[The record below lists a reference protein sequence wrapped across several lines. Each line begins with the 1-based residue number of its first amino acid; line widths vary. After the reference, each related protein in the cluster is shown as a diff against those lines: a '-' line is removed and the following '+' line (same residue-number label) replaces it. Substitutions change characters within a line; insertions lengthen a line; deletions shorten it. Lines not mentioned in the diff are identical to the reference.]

1 MKAAVY
7 MGGEKNIVVK
17 DVPDPVPGDGEILVK
32 VEASNICGVDSR
44 TYNHGD
50 KKIEPPRVLG
60 HEFAGTVVEVNN
72 KETDVKTGDRITCY
86 VVLPCG
92 TCIYCKRGR
101 ANLCDTRTTIS
112 YHHDGAFAEHIVIP
126 RQAVDNKHIFQLPEH
141 VSFEE
146 AALSEPLATVLNAH
160 GKLNIGIKDTVVVLG
175 AGPIGILHSLV
186 SKIEGANHVCLMDI
200 SDGRL
205 RLAEKFGL
213 DSYVK
218 VKEDG
223 SHVEEAKRMND
234 GLGPDVVIVANTAAA
249 SQVDALEMAGKG
261 GRVEFFGGLPKS
273 NPFATLNTNLIHY
286 REILVSGSF
295 SSKIE
300 DFRNAL
306 KLVSSGL
313 LPAKEIITH
322 RYSLDDMLKA
332 FQVIPSGQA
341 IKVSIQPGL

>member
-7 MGGEKNIVVK
+7 LGGAKNIK
-17 DVPDPVPGDGEILVK
+17 IQDVPKPVLKDGEILMK
-32 VEASNICGVDSR
+32 VGAANLCGVDSR

-50 KKIEPPRVLG
+50 KKIEPPRILG
-60 HEFAGTVVEVNN
+60 HEFAGTVVEINHKDPGVAL
-72 KETDVKTGDRITCY
+72 GDRITAY

-112 YHHDGAFAEHIVIP
+112 YQHDGAFAEYIAIP
-126 RQAVDNKHIFQLPEH
+126 KQAVDNRHLFKIPDH

-146 AALSEPLATVLNAH
+146 AALSEPLATVLNSH
-160 GKLNIGIKDTVVVLG
+160 GKLEIGIKDTVVVLG

-186 SKIEGANHVCLMDI
+186 SKIEGSNHVCIMDI
-200 SDGRL
+200 SEKRL
-205 RLAEKFGL
+205 KLAEQFGL
-213 DSYVK
+213 DSYIQ

-223 SHVEEAKRMND
+223 SHVDAAKAMND

-261 GRVEFFGGLPKS
+261 ARVEFFGGLPKS

-286 REILVSGSF
+286 REIVVSGSF

-300 DFRNAL
+300 DFRNAM
-306 KLVSSGL
+306 KLITSGL

-322 RYSLDDMLKA
+322 RFNLDDMLKA
-332 FQVIPSGQA
+332 FDVIPTGEA